1 MGAAACRWEALT
13 KKIPAINAS
22 GKVKEKAEPRTRIAS
37 RLSLGSVDK
46 KDARYKRGHKTSR
59 KNLRCANCSPQVW
72 EALTKKIPA
81 KNASDKAKE
90 KAEPRTRIAS
100 RLSLVEMRGVEPLS
114 ESHLPA
120 LSTSVAGILHLP
132 QDSAYRQALAFGSP

>member
-1 MGAAACRWEALT
+1 MGAAACR
-13 KKIPAINAS
+13 
-22 GKVKEKAEPRTRIAS
+22 
-37 RLSLGSVDK
+37 
-46 KDARYKRGHKTSR
+46 
-59 KNLRCANCSPQVW
+59 W